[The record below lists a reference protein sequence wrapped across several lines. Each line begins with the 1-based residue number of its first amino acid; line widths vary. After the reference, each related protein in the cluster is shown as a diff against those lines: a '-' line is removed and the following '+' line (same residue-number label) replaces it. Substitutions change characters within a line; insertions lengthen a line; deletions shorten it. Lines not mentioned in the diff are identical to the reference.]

1 MPPIHQVGA
10 RLRAAAR
17 ALVRGPPGASPG
29 FPASIPGGA
38 LDEVL
43 ITRSGHIEV
52 VGWSESED
60 GPGPLDVTVNGVA
73 ARRCGAFRLARPD
86 VLAALP
92 LAIRLPGFV
101 QRLAAAT
108 EIDRIDEV

>member
-29 FPASIPGGA
+29 FPASMPGGA

-43 ITRSGHIEV
+43 ITRSGHIELV
-52 VGWSESED
+52 
-60 GPGPLDVTVNGVA
+60 
-73 ARRCGAFRLARPD
+73 RCYQGLHMNIQD
-86 VLAALP
+86 
-92 LAIRLPGFV
+92 
-101 QRLAAAT
+101 
-108 EIDRIDEV
+108 DRYIAE